1 MCFSTVCLTA
11 SSQCVLCVPLQNF
24 PEDELL
30 HCPSKEAVEAH
41 FMGTV
46 KEADAMK
53 HRSQII
59 NGMQKKDHKQLWT
72 GVQNGEFVEASALLQ
87 LECGSEPQAAVDRS
101 LEW

>member
-1 MCFSTVCLTA
+1 MCVCGV
-11 SSQCVLCVPLQNF
+11 CVCCLCVPTQNF

-46 KEADAMK
+46 KEADALK
-53 HRSQII
+53 HRSQVI

-72 GVQNGEFVEASALLQ
+72 GVQNGELMEAPVLLSGYDMISAGLP
-87 LECGSEPQAAVDRS
+87 SETT
-101 LEW
+101 L